1 MIMRLIRE
9 IMMITGGIFIL
20 AAIIISGV
28 PRENFRDDLL
38 ISPLT
43 IIGVMVAIGFGF
55 IYFGLNL
62 KKGRGKES

>member
-1 MIMRLIRE
+1 MIMRLIRK

-62 KKGRGKES
+62 KKGRSKES

>member
-28 PRENFRDDLL
+28 PRENLRNDLL
-38 ISPLT
+38 ISPVT